1 MENMKIPTEFKLE
14 DWLPQ
19 EPNQGPPLPEWLR
32 IFWPWYKPE
41 VPPGA
46 EFEVSDLIIS
56 PTEVQV
62 GYTVSISCTVT
73 NIGTEAGAATVIL
86 GGDFMAEKT
95 VTLEPGESK
104 TITFEVVPDVAKS
117 YSISVDGLSGSFV
130 ATEEVIDFELAR
142 PIVAPAEVT
151 PGTAITIT
159 CPVTSRCSTP
169 QTATVKVI
177 IYEGS
182 ILPGHGAIIATKTSP
197 AFSISPGEIY
207 NVIVHHTAVA
217 GTIDRRD
224 IQVEVY
230 IAGRLV
236 KESEWDDVYY
246 VVPAPVADIR
256 VENLTIEPSQVYV
269 GEKVTISIVA
279 TNYGNATGSK
289 TITCTVS

>member
-1 MENMKIPTEFKLE
+1 MPADELKIR
-14 DWLPQ
+14 DWIPQ
-19 EPNQGPPLPEWLR
+19 EPWQGPPLPEFLN
-32 IFWPWYKPE
+32 IYWPWYTPPE
-41 VPPGA
+41 A
-46 EFEVSDLIIS
+46 EFKVSDLVIS
-56 PTEVQV
+56 PTEVNPGQV
-62 GYTVSISCTVT
+62 VTITCTVT
-73 NIGTEAGAATVIL
+73 NIGAEAGNYTVHL
-86 GGDFMAEKT
+86 EGDFMAEKT
-95 VTLEPGESK
+95 VTLAPGES
-104 TITFEVVPDVAKS
+104 ITVSFEVTPTVAKS
-117 YSISVDGLSGSFV
+117 HSVSVDGLSGSFV
-130 ATEEVIDFELAR
+130 ATEEIVDFELAR

-151 PGTAITIT
+151 PGTAIIIT
-159 CPVTSRCSTP
+159 CPVTSRCNRA
-169 QTATVKVI
+169 QTVTAKVI

-197 AFSISPGEIY
+197 SFSISPGETY

-230 IAGRLV
+230 VAGRLV

-246 VVPAPVADIR
+246 VTVPPAADIR